1 VKPAPRRFSATGEFD
16 VLVVGGG
23 IVGAGVARDA
33 AMRGLRTLLV
43 EQGDFASGTSSR
55 SSRLLHGGLRYL
67 AQGRLGLVREASVE
81 KMRLREL
88 APHLADPLAFLF
100 PTWKGFGWPRWR
112 LAVGVHIYDLLCGR
126 NMGSSEVLSR
136 DEILARLPGAR
147 AHGLTGGVRYF
158 DGLTNDAR
166 LVLDTLHCAEAAG
179 ATLANYTAFVNCSDA
194 APTRRCELLDT
205 LTGEPYTVM
214 ARAVVDAAG
223 AWAARLPRSRV
234 KLRLTKGVHLVIDRS
249 RLPVPDAVVLP
260 EGDRIVFVIP
270 WGERAIIGT
279 TDTDYSGD
287 PADVSADENDIVY
300 LLGVVNSAFPGAKIN
315 RFDLISAWA
324 GVRPLIAPR
333 EERAGA
339 PSDLS
344 RSHQIR
350 MSEPGWVDV
359 AGGKLTTYRLMAEQT
374 VDRVCEHLGGNWRP
388 CATATTPLRTDA
400 AEAFSSI
407 LPPVFGRHAV
417 EYYCRREWVVHLD
430 DLLLRRTSWHFYE
443 KNAERLASQAAH
455 WMAEWLEWDA
465 ERIRKELRRYSQQS
479 CLGQVQNSKGRRCD
493 S

>member
-1 VKPAPRRFSATGEFD
+1 MRRLVPSGEFD
-16 VLVVGGG
+16 VLVIGGG

-67 AQGRLGLVREASVE
+67 AQGRIGLVREASVE

-88 APHLADPLAFLF
+88 APHLASPLAFIF
-100 PTWKGFGWPRWR
+100 PAWKGSGWSRWK
-112 LAVGVHIYDLLCGR
+112 LALGVRVYDLLCGR
-126 NMGSSEVLSR
+126 NLGTSKVLSR
-136 DEILARLPGAR
+136 DEVLQRLPGAR
-147 AHGLTGGVRYF
+147 AEGLTGGVRYF

-166 LVLDTLHCAEAAG
+166 LVLDTLHSAEGAG
-179 ATLANYTAFVNCSDA
+179 ARLANYLAFVDCSDA
-194 APTRRCELLDT
+194 RATRQCELVDT
-205 LTGEPYTVM
+205 LTGRRFSIR

-223 AWAARLPRSRV
+223 AWAGGLPRSRV
-234 KLRLTKGVHLVIDRS
+234 NLRLTKGVHLVIDRS

-260 EGDRIVFVIP
+260 EGGRVVFVIP
-270 WGERAIIGT
+270 WGDRAIIGT

-287 PADVSADENDIVY
+287 PADVTPDESDIAY
-300 LLGVVNSAFPGAKIN
+300 LLGVVNSAFPGARITGM
-315 RFDLISAWA
+315 DLISSWA

-333 EERAGA
+333 RARAGA

-350 MSEPGWVDV
+350 MAESGWFDV
-359 AGGKLTTYRLMAEQT
+359 AGGKLTTYRLMAEQA
-374 VDRVCEHLGGNWRP
+374 VDRVCDYLGGSWPACRT
-388 CATATTPLRTDA
+388 ATAPLRAT
-400 AEAFSSI
+400 AFSSV
-407 LPPVFGRHAV
+407 LPPTFGPDAV
-417 EYYCRREWVVHLD
+417 EYYCRNEWVVHLD

-443 KNAERLASQAAH
+443 KHADRLAWQAAH

-465 ERIRKELRRYSQQS
+465 ERVGSELRQYSQRS
-479 CLGQVQNSKGRRCD
+479 CHGQVRSSNGGRYD